1 MNINERIKALRE
13 SAGMTQEELGAAVG
27 VSDKVVSKWE
37 CGETKPSVEILPAL
51 ADVFGVNIDD
61 LYGRTHDC
69 RKDLLTTVRNFIQET
84 DPEQVFDRM
93 QEIVSYMVLGAEMR
107 RNRDGG
113 WYKPDILQ
121 EIDGELLEMVETG
134 DERPQIFQ
142 PEDVELL
149 TNIRNDRLR
158 FAVMQQYPGD
168 MFGKILDRYDL
179 YRPVFEFLAMEGAD
193 ALLKAAYDG
202 TLPADVTADYASEMT
217 GAPAETVLAFMKLT
231 RAREMT
237 AVIRGE
243 EVQVFRWCWYTGTNL
258 RAVIGAAYLMTE
270 NWGGHR

>member
-1 MNINERIKALRE
+1 MNINERIKVLRE
-13 SAGMTQEELGAAVG
+13 SAGMTQEELGTAVG

-113 WYKPDILQ
+113 WYKPDILR
-121 EIDGELLEMVETG
+121 EIDGELLEMVEKG

-158 FAVMQQYPGD
+158 FVVMQQYPGD
-168 MFGKILDRYDL
+168 MFGRILERYDL

-193 ALLKAAYDG
+193 ALLKVAYDG
-202 TLPADVTADYASEMT
+202 TLPADVTVDYASEMT
-217 GAPAETVLAFMKLT
+217 GVPEETVLAFMRLT

-237 AVIRGE
+237 AMIRGE
-243 EVQVFRWCWYTGTNL
+243 EVRVFRWCWYTGTNL
-258 RAVIGAAYLMTE
+258 RAVISAAYLMTE
-270 NWGGHR
+270 KWGGHR